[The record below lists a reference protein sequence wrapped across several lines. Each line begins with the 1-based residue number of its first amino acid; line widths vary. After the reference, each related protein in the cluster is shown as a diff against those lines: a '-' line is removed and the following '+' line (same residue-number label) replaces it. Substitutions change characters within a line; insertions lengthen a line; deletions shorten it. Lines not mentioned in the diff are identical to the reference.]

1 MASAF
6 LALDLGGTKCA
17 AILGRLGETYD
28 VLGKR
33 VFPTTSLGTPQDAL
47 ATLGNALAELSAQHG
62 IQAEAIGISCGNPMN
77 ARQGIVLSP
86 PNMPGWDNVPVV
98 QTLMARF
105 GIPARLMNDA
115 NAGCLAEA
123 RFGAAQGYRHA
134 VFLTMGTGMG
144 AGLIL
149 NGSLYE
155 GASGSGGEV
164 GHMRLFPEGP
174 VGYGKRGSFEGFCS
188 GGGIAQM
195 ARQRAFEAMQTGK
208 PLAWCTAPEH
218 LAPLTTKQVA
228 EAAHAGDG
236 DARAVF
242 AEAGMWLGRGLA
254 LILDA
259 INPEVVAIGG
269 VYPRCRGLL
278 EESMRAILAAE
289 ALPDVYAACAIVP
302 AQLGEAIGDVAA
314 LCVAETARQESI

>member
-6 LALDLGGTKCA
+6 FALDLGGTKCA
-17 AILGRLGETYD
+17 ALLGRLGEAHD
-28 VLGKR
+28 VLDKR
-33 VFPTTSLGTPQDAL
+33 IFSTASLGAPQDAL
-47 ATLGNALAELSAQHG
+47 ATLGNALDEMAEQHG
-62 IQAEAIGISCGNPMN
+62 VKPEAIGISCGNPMN
-77 ARQGIVLSP
+77 AREGIVLSP
-86 PNMPGWDNVPVV
+86 PNMQGWANVSVV
-98 QTLMARF
+98 ETLVQRF
-105 GIPARLMNDA
+105 GVPARLMNDA

-123 RFGAAQGYRHA
+123 RFGAAKGYRHA

-195 ARQRAFEAMQTGK
+195 ARQRAVEAMQRGK
-208 PLAWCTAPEH
+208 PLAWCAKPEH
-218 LAPLTTKQVA
+218 LAALMTKQVA
-228 EAAHAGDG
+228 EAAHAGD
-236 DARAVF
+236 DTARAVF
-242 AEAGMWLGRGLA
+242 AEAGTWLGRGLA
-254 LILDA
+254 LILDI

-269 VYPRCRGLL
+269 VYPRCRELL
-278 EESMRAILAAE
+278 EKSMRTVLSAE
-289 ALPDVYAACAIVP
+289 VLPDVYAACAIVP
-302 AQLGEAIGDVAA
+302 AQLGEAIGDVSA
-314 LCVAETARQESI
+314 LCVAETAKRESA